1 MTAPAPHATDHVPV
15 LIEAVLRALA
25 PRDDGI
31 YVDGTFGGGSYTR
44 ALLDAARCSVYG
56 IDRDPRAIAAGRAV
70 EARYGARLRLL
81 HGHFAA
87 MEALLARHDVHAV
100 DGVALDLGVS
110 SMQLDAPE
118 SGFSFQHD
126 GPLDMRMD
134 AAGTSAADILNGM
147 GEAELADILFRYGEE
162 RRSRAIARAIV
173 AARREAPITRTRQ
186 LAAIV
191 ARAAPKGAQAIHPA
205 TRTFQALRIYV
216 NRELEELALGLGAAQ
231 ALLKPGGRLA
241 VVSFHSLEDRIVK
254 RFLAER
260 TGAAPRASR
269 HAPGGAA
276 EPDAG
281 AAPSFRLLARGGETP
296 DAAETAANPRARSA
310 RLRAAERTAGALRP
324 VDPVAL
330 GVPRLAEKRGRP

>member
-1 MTAPAPHATDHVPV
+1 
-15 LIEAVLRALA
+15 
-25 PRDDGI
+25 
-31 YVDGTFGGGSYTR
+31 
-44 ALLDAARCSVYG
+44 
-56 IDRDPRAIAAGRAV
+56 
-70 EARYGARLRLL
+70 
-81 HGHFAA
+81 
-87 MEALLARHDVHAV
+87 MEALLASHDVHAV

-134 AAGTSAADILNGM
+134 AAGTSAADIVNGM

-205 TRTFQALRIYV
+205 TRTFQALRVYV